1 MRFVNCLVASEKA
14 SLLWDAHVDVQR
26 QQPCIAMY
34 SLRSSWAVCEPITS
48 ILSQIRISSTGY
60 IPNIPQYSPRFVGQI
75 QFIPH
80 LPGEGC

>member
-1 MRFVNCLVASEKA
+1 
-14 SLLWDAHVDVQR
+14 
-26 QQPCIAMY
+26 MY

-75 QFIPH
+75 QFICVFFS
-80 LPGEGC
+80 LATSFVSGGGALGGASREGQKMGAEATGAV